1 MNENEKKN
9 EQFAE
14 EESQSDKKGAS
25 GFWSKASS
33 MGKKV
38 ADNVQKNAVA
48 MAEKAKAENHQRKLD
63 KYNPLFL
70 KEYKSKS
77 FLLSSMIRV
86 VDNASIQ
93 SIDVCEGAIGWRDRS
108 TEVEVLFLS
117 SDFASSSGISF
128 YPSLVPGALYCADS
142 YDEKRY
148 VDVERIFSK
157 AHEEKLAELE
167 NIAYMLG
174 AKRCSVELVE
184 ADKMSDHAS
193 SSVEAGCQFGVS
205 KNEDRSQN
213 VTHKRSGK
221 TVSNFNGSNTPARPD
236 LKWFK
241 DDRNILNLIE
251 MRCSDANSIQSRTL
265 VLEGASSVA
274 MGHSQ
279 ARSIDAIT
287 KKFGMKLQASL
298 EGQYSKECSTKLIYE
313 VEF

>member
-9 EQFAE
+9 EQIAE
-14 EESQSDKKGAS
+14 EESKSDKKGTS

-38 ADNVQKNAVA
+38 ADNVQKNAAA

-117 SDFASSSGISF
+117 SDFASSCGISF
-128 YPSLVPGALYCADS
+128 YPSLVPGALYCVDS

-148 VDVERIFSK
+148 VNVENIFSK

-174 AKRCSVELVE
+174 AKRCTVELLE
-184 ADKMSDHAS
+184 ADGMNEKTK
-193 SSVEAGCQFGVS
+193 SVANVSCQLNIS
-205 KNEDRSQN
+205 KNEERKQSASH
-213 VTHKRSGK
+213 TRSGK
-221 TVSNFNGSNTPARPD
+221 TVSTFNGNDTPVRPD

-251 MRCSDANSIQSRTL
+251 MRCSDANSIHSRTL
-265 VLEGASSVA
+265 VLEGSSSIA
-274 MGHSQ
+274 MGHNQ
-279 ARSIDAIT
+279 ARSIDLVT
-287 KKFGMKLQASL
+287 KKFGIKLQSSL
-298 EGQYSKECSTKLIYE
+298 ETQYAKEYSTKLIYE